1 MLVYNVGSRDNLSVI
16 EIVNLILK
24 RMKKQYLNPIVKNI
38 SNKEIINQKLNYRKI
53 SREIG
58 WKPRIKLLKGIDL
71 TIKWYKDNINLF
83 N

>member
-1 MLVYNVGSRDNLSVI
+1 MN
-16 EIVNLILK
+16 
-24 RMKKQYLNPIVKNI
+24 KQYLKPIIKNI
-38 SNKEIINQKLNYRKI
+38 SNKEIINQRLNCKKI